1 MLKSQQ
7 ELNFSQYT
15 DLYDKLIPQNH
26 LFRKINELID
36 FSFIRD
42 ELKDKYCPD
51 NGRTAEDPEYLFKFL
66 FLKCLHPMSDVD
78 LVERALYDL
87 SYKYFLGL
95 NPEDEVIN
103 ASTLS
108 KFRKLRLK
116 DTELLDLLIEKT
128 VQIAMDKGIIES
140 KSIIIDATHT
150 KSRYNSHPIREV
162 LQEHA
167 KRLRKEVYSVDEKT
181 KNMMP
186 AKNEE
191 DSIEKE
197 VEYCERLLKT
207 IEGMPVVPNLP
218 RIIEKMNLLKET
230 MEDTKEEMYKSAD
243 EDAKTGYKSA
253 DTAFFGY
260 KTHIAMT
267 PERIIT
273 AATITSGEK
282 PDGKEL
288 PELVEK
294 SRKAGMT
301 VENVIADR
309 AYSGK
314 DNLKLANQEDESG
327 KKNFRLISRLNP
339 SITEGFRKDNNGF
352 VYNKD
357 ADMMQCPVGELA
369 VRKAVTG
376 SKKIGTNQ
384 SQTYY
389 FDIEKCKQCPHRE
402 GCYKEGAKSKTFSVT
417 LKCDEHKQQQEFQE
431 TEEFKQLSKERYKI
445 EAKNSE
451 LKNVLGYDVSMGNC
465 LYATKIQGACTIFA
479 ANIKRIITILDE
491 K

>member
-7 ELNFSQYT
+7 VLNFSQYT
-15 DLYDKLIPQNH
+15 DLYDKLIPQDH

-116 DTELLDLLIEKT
+116 DTELLDMLIEKT

-140 KSIIIDATHT
+140 KSIIVDATHT
-150 KSRYNSHPIREV
+150 KSRYNRHPIREV

-167 KRLRKEVYSVDEKT
+167 RRLRKEVYSVDEKT

-230 MEDTKEEMYKSAD
+230 MEDTKEEMYKSTD
-243 EDAKTGYKSA
+243 EDAKTGYKSS
-253 DTAFFGY
+253 DTSFFGY

-314 DNLKLANQEDESG
+314 DN
-327 KKNFRLISRLNP
+327 
-339 SITEGFRKDNNGF
+339 NGF
-352 VYNKD
+352 ICNKN
-357 ADMMQCPVGELA
+357 
-369 VRKAVTG
+369 TG
-376 SKKIGTNQ
+376 SLHNL
-384 SQTYY
+384 
-389 FDIEKCKQCPHRE
+389 CC
-402 GCYKEGAKSKTFSVT
+402 
-417 LKCDEHKQQQEFQE
+417 
-431 TEEFKQLSKERYKI
+431 
-445 EAKNSE
+445 
-451 LKNVLGYDVSMGNC
+451 
-465 LYATKIQGACTIFA
+465 
-479 ANIKRIITILDE
+479 
-491 K
+491 

>member
-15 DLYDKLIPQNH
+15 DLYDKLIPQDH
-26 LFRKINELID
+26 LFRKINGLID
-36 FSFIRD
+36 FSFIRE

-95 NPEDEVIN
+95 NPEDKVIN

-167 KRLRKEVYSVDEKT
+167 RRLRKEVYSVDEKT

-207 IEGMPVVPNLP
+207 IEEMPVVPNLP

-230 MEDTKEEMYKSAD
+230 MEDTKEEMYKSTD
-243 EDAKTGYKSA
+243 EDAKTGCKSA

-314 DNLKLANQEDESG
+314 DN
-327 KKNFRLISRLNP
+327 
-339 SITEGFRKDNNGF
+339 NGF

-357 ADMMQCPVGELA
+357 
-369 VRKAVTG
+369 
-376 SKKIGTNQ
+376 
-384 SQTYY
+384 
-389 FDIEKCKQCPHRE
+389 
-402 GCYKEGAKSKTFSVT
+402 AKSKTFSVT

-431 TEEFKQLSKERYKI
+431 IEGFRQLSKERYKI

-491 K
+491 KIRK

>member
-36 FSFIRD
+36 FSFIRE
-42 ELKDKYCPD
+42 ELKYKYCPD

-87 SYKYFLGL
+87 SYK
-95 NPEDEVIN
+95 
-103 ASTLS
+103 
-108 KFRKLRLK
+108 
-116 DTELLDLLIEKT
+116 
-128 VQIAMDKGIIES
+128 
-140 KSIIIDATHT
+140 
-150 KSRYNSHPIREV
+150 
-162 LQEHA
+162 
-167 KRLRKEVYSVDEKT
+167 
-181 KNMMP
+181 
-186 AKNEE
+186 
-191 DSIEKE
+191 
-197 VEYCERLLKT
+197 
-207 IEGMPVVPNLP
+207 
-218 RIIEKMNLLKET
+218 
-230 MEDTKEEMYKSAD
+230 
-243 EDAKTGYKSA
+243 SA
-253 DTAFFGY
+253 DTSFFGY

-314 DNLKLANQEDESG
+314 DKLTLAIQKDEND
-327 KKNFRLISRLNP
+327 KKNFMLISRPNP
-339 SITEGFRKDNNGF
+339 SITEGF
-352 VYNKD
+352 
-357 ADMMQCPVGELA
+357 
-369 VRKAVTG
+369 
-376 SKKIGTNQ
+376 
-384 SQTYY
+384 
-389 FDIEKCKQCPHRE
+389 
-402 GCYKEGAKSKTFSVT
+402 
-417 LKCDEHKQQQEFQE
+417 
-431 TEEFKQLSKERYKI
+431 KQLSKEHYKI